1 MEHYPALTIAAAGT
15 GRRRWLGF
23 VLALGIALLGSLVPR
38 PGLAEESDAD
48 SEQIHCRAMKW
59 IRYKDQAKAALTVP
73 IMLNGRLEWF
83 QLDTGTPYTMLHG
96 EQLARDYGAASA
108 SQSRLEIE
116 DVRLAGVDLGRR
128 TLHVLGDH
136 EPNENYSG
144 TLGLDMLMG
153 HLVILNFPDQRFC
166 MIEDAL
172 PSEAMMRRTLWA
184 KGVLRDG
191 HLFFDINFGD
201 HVLSDVLFDTGSSN
215 IALWVDHP
223 AWSQMTGIDDPENA
237 AQLRE
242 GMNWGRKI
250 TMAGAPAKNRL
261 RLGPIPFRSQ
271 IVSTAVEQPD
281 FFNGFA
287 NGLFGNAPFFGDIV
301 VLSLGP
307 TPALGVIRR

>member
-1 MEHYPALTIAAAGT
+1 MDCDSVPTIVA
-15 GRRRWLGF
+15 GRRRWLGI
-23 VLALGIALLGSLVPR
+23 VLVLGMALAGAWVAK
-38 PGLAEESDAD
+38 PGLAAD
-48 SEQIHCRAMKW
+48 SAAQAEQVHCRAMKW

-96 EQLARDYGAASA
+96 SQHARDYGAISDG
-108 SQSRLEIE
+108 QSRLAID
-116 DVRLAGVDLGRR
+116 DVRLAGVDLGQR
-128 TLHVLGDH
+128 TLHVLADH
-136 EPNENYSG
+136 EPNEDYAG
-144 TLGLDMLMG
+144 TLGLDMLIG

-166 MIEDAL
+166 MLEDAL

-184 KGVLRDG
+184 KGMLRDG
-191 HLFFDINFGD
+191 HLFFDINVGEQ
-201 HVLSDVLFDTGSSN
+201 VLSDVLFDTGSSN
-215 IALWVDHP
+215 IALWVDQP
-223 AWSQMTGIDDPENA
+223 AWGEVTGIDDPENA
-237 AQLRE
+237 AELRE

-261 RLGPIPFRSQ
+261 SLGPIPFRSQ
-271 IVSTAVEQPD
+271 MVSTAIEQPD
-281 FFNGFA
+281 FFDGFA